1 MPRVIDL
8 ADEASCSLTEC
19 AEALGEHGFDPM
31 DEESLAHGALWL
43 RRLGNNAGFLG
54 DLLLQNLASRHR
66 EEGSDQAYGP
76 QSIVLSSHRGDCFL
90 RANIWPGQDDAM
102 LQASGNSTF
111 LYDMAHDHNFHFLTL
126 GYFGPGYWSDYY
138 EFDYSEVSG
147 FVGEPV
153 NLISKGRQR
162 LEPGKLML
170 YRAHHDVHRQLPAD
184 SLSVSINVMHTN
196 PIMGWMDQ
204 YRFDLDDGTIGGIV
218 NAGSTEAFLRI
229 AVAMG
234 SDEAL
239 DMAGRFADSHPSD
252 RMRLTAF
259 GALASVQ
266 TDDAARNGVCARA
279 ESSGS
284 RMVAME
290 AKARRLALAD

>member
-1 MPRVIDL
+1 V
-8 ADEASCSLTEC
+8 
-19 AEALGEHGFDPM
+19 
-31 DEESLAHGALWL
+31 
-43 RRLGNNAGFLG
+43 
-54 DLLLQNLASRHR
+54 QNLASRHR

-90 RANIWPGQDDAM
+90 RANIWPGKDDPM
-102 LQASGNSTF
+102 LAASGKSTF

-138 EFDYSEVSG
+138 EFDYSQVSG
-147 FVGEPV
+147 FAGERV
-153 NLISKGRQR
+153 NLIPKGKQR

-170 YRAHHDVHRQLPAD
+170 YRAHYDVHRQLPAD

-196 PIMGWMDQ
+196 PIMGWLDQ
-204 YRFDLDDGTIGGIV
+204 YRFDVEAGTIGGIV

-234 SDEAL
+234 GDEAF
-239 DMAGRFADSHPSD
+239 DMAERFAASHPSE

-259 GALASVQ
+259 GALAAAQVDEANR
-266 TDDAARNGVCARA
+266 DDLWAQA
-279 ESSGS
+279 ERSGS
-284 RMVAME
+284 RLVAME
-290 AKARRLALAD
+290 AKARRMALA

>member
-8 ADEASCSLTEC
+8 ADDASCSLAEC
-19 AEALGEHGFDPM
+19 AEALGEQGFDPL
-31 DEESLAHGALWL
+31 DEESLHHGAKWL
-43 RRLGNNAGFLG
+43 RRLGNNAEFLG
-54 DLLLQNLASRHR
+54 DLLVKNLASRHR
-66 EEGSDQAYGP
+66 EEDGDQAYGP

-90 RANIWPGQDDAM
+90 RANIWPAKDDP
-102 LQASGNSTF
+102 LLTASGRSSF

-147 FVGEPV
+147 FAGEPV
-153 NLISKGRQR
+153 NLIPKGRQR

-184 SLSVSINVMHTN
+184 AMSVSINVMHTN
-196 PIMGWMDQ
+196 PIMGWLDQ
-204 YRFDLDDGTIGGIV
+204 YRFDVEAGTIGGIV
-218 NAGSTEAFLRI
+218 NSGSTEAFLRI

-234 SDEAL
+234 GEEAL
-239 DMAGRFADSHPSD
+239 DMAERFAVSHPSD

-259 GALASVQ
+259 GALASAQV
-266 TDDAARNGVCARA
+266 DATSRDSVWARA
-279 ESSGS
+279 ERSGS
-284 RMVAME
+284 RLVLME
-290 AKARRLALAD
+290 AKARRMALA